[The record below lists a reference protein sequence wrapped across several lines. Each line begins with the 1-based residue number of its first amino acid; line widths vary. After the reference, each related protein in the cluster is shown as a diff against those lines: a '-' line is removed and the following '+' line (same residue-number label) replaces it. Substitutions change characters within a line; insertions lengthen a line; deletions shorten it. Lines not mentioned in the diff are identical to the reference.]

1 MVWVSS
7 RDHETDKGRKRKIHW
22 GGGEVGETKEK
33 ARNEDRRR
41 ERMKD
46 ANKESDNN
54 VVSS

>member
-1 MVWVSS
+1 VITRQIKVEKERS
-7 RDHETDKGRKRKIHW
+7 I
-22 GGGEVGETKEK
+22 GGGGGGGGETKEK